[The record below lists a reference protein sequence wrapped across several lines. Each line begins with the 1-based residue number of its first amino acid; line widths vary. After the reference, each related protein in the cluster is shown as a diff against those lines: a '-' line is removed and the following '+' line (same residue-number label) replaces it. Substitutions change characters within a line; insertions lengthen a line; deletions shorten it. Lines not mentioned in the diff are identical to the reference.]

1 MCYFDILVS
10 IYKAKT
16 LYELEKCAE
25 CIYESYYLDRELN
38 QIEKEELCRIA
49 EKQGNRILCFM
60 ADPDTYDTLDK
71 RYMDEEG
78 NIVYAKELRAV
89 FDSFTDEEKAMH
101 NNNFRD
107 YVLDCMN
114 FNGGTLT
121 KIL

>member
-1 MCYFDILVS
+1 MDFDSILRN
-10 IYKAKT
+10 IYKSKT
-16 LYELEKCAE
+16 FYELEKCAE
-25 CIYESYYLDRELN
+25 CIYEAYYLDEELN

-89 FDSFTDEEKAMH
+89 FDSFTDEEKAMRK
-101 NNNFRD
+101 NNFRD
-107 YVLDCMN
+107 YVLDCMD

-121 KIL
+121 KIF